1 MSSGLRMP
9 VREVVSTCTK
19 EQCKPAEFPQFL
31 KAYFDFRK
39 CQNCGPVF
47 QKELSQMAFLD
58 QGLYAVAV
66 PGYQLDG
73 FSHRRLLLV
82 HS

>member
-47 QKELSQMAFLD
+47 QKELS
-58 QGLYAVAV
+58 
-66 PGYQLDG
+66 
-73 FSHRRLLLV
+73 
-82 HS
+82 